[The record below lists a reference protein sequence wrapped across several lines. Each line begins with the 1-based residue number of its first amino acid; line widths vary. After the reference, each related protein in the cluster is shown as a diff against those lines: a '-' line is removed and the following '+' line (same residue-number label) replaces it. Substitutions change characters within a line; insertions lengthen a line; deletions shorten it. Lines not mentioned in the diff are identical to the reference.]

1 MGQPILYHGAEL
13 PEITGTEA
21 GFSRMI
27 NSEGRNYPLG
37 ERERT
42 FHTEIME
49 TSTLSTELLRFAALE
64 ARVAELET
72 LIREGVLP
80 AVPKLSIENDTLYN
94 VQEVA
99 RTLRCG
105 KTNVYDL
112 IESGQLAVTR
122 IGNGRKGMRVRGADL
137 AAFLDARKEGGP
149 APKTRFIFLKNM
161 N

>member
-1 MGQPILYHGAEL
+1 
-13 PEITGTEA
+13 
-21 GFSRMI
+21 MI
-27 NSEGRNYPLG
+27 NSEGRIYPLG
-37 ERERT
+37 ERART
-42 FHTEIME
+42 SHTEIME
-49 TSTLSTELLRFAALE
+49 TSTLAAELLRFAALE

-72 LIREGVLP
+72 LIREGDLLA

-99 RTLRCG
+99 LTLRCG

-122 IGNGRKGMRVRGADL
+122 IGNGRKGMRVRGVDL

-149 APKTRFIFLKNM
+149 APKMRFKYLKNM